1 MHVVAIPDHRTQF
14 LFAQSIL
21 PYLHLSQTYK
31 VLRHVLYMV
40 TWRDLSQLPLL
51 SLSYLLLAAH
61 FKHYCPLWKYYVK

>member
-1 MHVVAIPDHRTQF
+1 MHAGAIPDPRTQI

-31 VLRHVLYMV
+31 VLRHALYMV
-40 TWRDLSQLPLL
+40 TRRDLSQLPLL

-61 FKHYCPLWKYYVK
+61 SKPCPLWKYYVK

>member
-1 MHVVAIPDHRTQF
+1 MHVVAIPDHRTQI

-51 SLSYLLLAAH
+51 SFLIFCWLLTLSTA
-61 FKHYCPLWKYYVK
+61 LWK

>member
-1 MHVVAIPDHRTQF
+1 MHVVAIPDHRTQI

-31 VLRHVLYMV
+31 VLRHALYMV

-51 SLSYLLLAAH
+51 SLSCLLLAAH
-61 FKHYCPLWKYYVK
+61 FKYCPLWKYYVK